1 MSSSSQ
7 QNDSKRVD
15 YFEWYLAWGYIVV
28 KLDVPSNIGIRML
41 DLKNHVSTF
50 LKFEYGPL
58 IPLRVRSVKTIDV
71 KPSSQNNPKNTL
83 KCAPI
88 IVHSLKV

>member
-50 LKFEYGPL
+50 LKSEYAPDSSEG
-58 IPLRVRSVKTIDV
+58 SVCEDHRCKALQ
-71 KPSSQNNPKNTL
+71 PE
-83 KCAPI
+83 
-88 IVHSLKV
+88 